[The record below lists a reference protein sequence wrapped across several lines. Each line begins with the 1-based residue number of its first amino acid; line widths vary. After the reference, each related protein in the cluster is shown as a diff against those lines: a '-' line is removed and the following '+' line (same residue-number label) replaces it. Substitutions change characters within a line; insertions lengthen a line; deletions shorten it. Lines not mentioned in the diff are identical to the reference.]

1 MIGTARSPGGAAPAL
16 PSAPRQVGT
25 LLTSNGRALWNA
37 AWNRGRTRRVAVI
50 FGVALGALLWV
61 AAIPLVAVF
70 LKGSLQ
76 AAPHRLLTTVTG
88 GLVLL
93 SCFTL
98 VTSVSFAVA
107 SAYFARDIEWL
118 LTVPISSRGTLAHRL
133 ASQLVLG
140 VGVGSALLGPVL
152 VAAAAVTGTLPLLP
166 IAVIGLVGLLATP
179 VAVGLLL
186 VVVAVRI
193 VPASRVRDGAAALVC
208 LVGFGLAALDIAGHA
223 QGQGLR
229 WAGAVNSLG
238 SGWLNSIW
246 FPPAWAAR
254 VVTMTWRGDAVGA
267 LGWLTPLL
275 LLALLTGAAV
285 LWITGPLHREGWA
298 RAQLAPQQ
306 RRRPRASWRR
316 VPPMVALLRKDGRN
330 LRRDP
335 VQLSQLILPLSLF
348 AVYLLAPLSG
358 ADSRTLFQ
366 NFPLWYG
373 PLTTATFASLFVAS
387 GVGLRAVGS
396 EGRQFWCLRS
406 APLGARDLLL
416 GKLAL
421 PTLLAVGAGL
431 VLMWAGEIRLHTPLP
446 QMGFSAILLVLCVSG
461 LTALAT
467 GLGAIWPR
475 LDWSDPRRATGIW
488 LSVVFL
494 VLGSTYIATCMVAL
508 TVPLVITQLGSVSS
522 DLAAIA
528 ACALCAG
535 IAGAL
540 TLRLGYGRLLRIE
553 L

>member
-1 MIGTARSPGGAAPAL
+1 
-16 PSAPRQVGT
+16 VGT
-25 LLTSNGRALWNA
+25 LLASNGRALWNA

-50 FGVALGALLWV
+50 VGVALGALLWI
-61 AAIPLVAVF
+61 AAIPVVAVF
-70 LKGSLQ
+70 LRGSLQ

-88 GLVLL
+88 GMVLL
-93 SCFTL
+93 SGFTL

-107 SAYFARDIEWL
+107 SAYFAKDIEWL
-118 LTVPISSRGTLAHRL
+118 LTVPISPRATLAHRL

-140 VGVGSALLGPVL
+140 VGVGAALLGPVL

-166 IAVIGLVGLLATP
+166 IAVIGLIALLATP

-238 SGWLNSIW
+238 SGWLNSVW
-246 FPPAWAAR
+246 LPPAWAAR
-254 VVTMTWRGDAVGA
+254 VVTLSWRGDVIGAVG
-267 LGWLTPLL
+267 WLVPLL
-275 LLALLTGAAV
+275 VLAVVVGGGV

-298 RAQLAPQQ
+298 RAQLAPPL
-306 RRRPRASWRR
+306 RRRASASWRR
-316 VPPMVALLRKDGRN
+316 VPPMVALLRKDARS

-335 VQLSQLILPLSLF
+335 VQLSQLILPLALF
-348 AVYLLAPLSG
+348 AVYLLAPQSG

-373 PLTTATFASLFVAS
+373 PLTTSIFASLFVAS
-387 GVGLRAVGS
+387 GVGLRAVGT

-421 PTLLAVGAGL
+421 PTLLAIGAGL
-431 VLMWAGEIRLHTPLP
+431 VLMWAGELRLRLPLE
-446 QMGFSAILLVLCVSG
+446 QMGFSAILLILCVAG

-467 GLGAIWPR
+467 GMGAIWPR

-494 VLGSTYIATCMVAL
+494 VLGSSYIATCMVAL
-508 TVPLVITQLGSVSS
+508 TIPLVITRLGPFGS

-528 ACALCAG
+528 ACAFCAG
-535 IAGAL
+535 LAGAVA
-540 TLRLGYGRLLRIE
+540 LRLGYARLLRIE

>member
-1 MIGTARSPGGAAPAL
+1 MIRVLRSPRHASSL
-16 PSAPRQVGT
+16 PSSSRQVGA
-25 LLTSNGRALWNA
+25 LLSSNGRALWNA
-37 AWNRGRTRRVAVI
+37 AWNRGRPRRLTVICGVAV
-50 FGVALGALLWV
+50 GALLWL
-61 AAIPLVAVF
+61 AAIPIVAVF
-70 LKGSLQ
+70 LRGSLQ
-76 AAPHRLLTTVTG
+76 ASPQRLLTTVTG

-93 SCFTL
+93 SGFTL

-140 VGVGSALLGPVL
+140 VGVGAALLGPVL
-152 VAAAAVTGTLPLLP
+152 VAAAAVTGTLALLP
-166 IAVIGLVGLLATP
+166 MAVIGLVALLAAP

-186 VVVAVRI
+186 VVVAVRV

-238 SGWLNSIW
+238 SGWLNSVW

-254 VVTMTWRGDAVGA
+254 VLTLTWRGDAIGA
-267 LGWLTPLL
+267 FMWLAPLL
-275 LLALLTGAAV
+275 VLALLIAAAV

-298 RAQLAPQQ
+298 RAQLAPPQ
-306 RRRPRASWRR
+306 RRRASASWRR

-335 VQLSQLILPLSLF
+335 VQLSQLVLPLALF
-348 AVYLLAPLSG
+348 AVYLLAPQSG
-358 ADSRTLFQ
+358 ADSRRLFQ
-366 NFPLWYG
+366 DFPLWYG
-373 PLTTATFASLFVAS
+373 PLATSTFAALFVAS
-387 GVGLRAVGS
+387 GIGLRAVGT

-431 VLMWAGEIRLHTPLP
+431 VLMWAGELRLHLPLG
-446 QMGFSAILLVLCVSG
+446 QMAFSAILLVLCVTG

-467 GLGAIWPR
+467 GMGAIWPR

-494 VLGSTYIATCMVAL
+494 VVGSTYIASCMVAL
-508 TVPLVITQLGSVSS
+508 TVPLVITELGPVGS

-528 ACALCAG
+528 ACALCAS
-535 IAGAL
+535 IAGAVA
-540 TLRLGYGRLLRIE
+540 LRLGYARLLRIE

>member
-1 MIGTARSPGGAAPAL
+1 MIGALRNPGSASVL
-16 PSAPRQVGT
+16 PSATRQVRS
-25 LLTSNGRALWNA
+25 LLASNGRALWNA
-37 AWNRGRTRRVAVI
+37 AWHRGRTRRVAVT
-50 FGVALGALLWV
+50 FGSALGVLLWV
-61 AAIPLVAVF
+61 SAIPIIAAL
-70 LKGSLQ
+70 LRGSLLASQ
-76 AAPHRLLTTVTG
+76 HRLLTTVTG

-93 SCFTL
+93 SGFTL
-98 VTSVSFAVA
+98 VTAVSFAVA
-107 SAYFARDIEWL
+107 SAYFAKDIEWL

-140 VGVGSALLGPVL
+140 VGVGAALLGPVL
-152 VAAAAVTGTLPLLP
+152 VAAAVVTGTLALLP
-166 IAVIGLVGLLATP
+166 IAVIGLVALLAAP

-238 SGWLNSIW
+238 SGWLNSVW

-254 VVTMTWRGDAVGA
+254 VVTMTWRGDAAGA
-267 LGWLTPLL
+267 AMWLAPLL

-298 RAQLAPQQ
+298 RAQLAPPL
-306 RRRPRASWRR
+306 RLRAGASWRR

-335 VQLSQLILPLSLF
+335 VQLSQLILPLALF
-348 AVYLLAPLSG
+348 AVYLLAPQSG
-358 ADSRTLFQ
+358 AGSRALFQ

-373 PLTTATFASLFVAS
+373 PLTTSTFAALFVAS
-387 GVGLRAVGS
+387 GIGLRAVGT

-421 PTLLAVGAGL
+421 PAVLAVGAGL
-431 VLMWAGEIRLHTPLP
+431 VLMWAGEIRLHVPLP
-446 QMGFSAILLVLCVSG
+446 QMGFSAILLALCVAG

-494 VLGSTYIATCMVAL
+494 ILGSTYIATCMVAL
-508 TVPLVITQLGSVSS
+508 TVPLVITQLGTAGS

-535 IAGAL
+535 TAGAVA
-540 TLRLGYGRLLRIE
+540 LRLGYARLLRIE

>member
-1 MIGTARSPGGAAPAL
+1 MIGALRNPGSASVV
-16 PSAPRQVGT
+16 PSAPRQVRS
-25 LLTSNGRALWNA
+25 LLASNGRALWNA
-37 AWNRGRTRRVAVI
+37 AWHRGRARRLAVT
-50 FGVALGALLWV
+50 FGSALGVLLWV
-61 AAIPLVAVF
+61 SAIPIIAAL
-70 LKGSLQ
+70 LRGSLQ
-76 AAPHRLLTTVTG
+76 ASPHRLLTTVTG

-93 SCFTL
+93 SGFTL

-107 SAYFARDIEWL
+107 SAYFAKDIEWL

-140 VGVGSALLGPVL
+140 VGVGAALLGPVL
-152 VAAAAVTGTLPLLP
+152 VAAAAVTGSLPLLP
-166 IAVIGLVGLLATP
+166 IAVIGLVALLAAP

-208 LVGFGLAALDIAGHA
+208 LVGFGLAALGIAGHA
-223 QGQGLR
+223 QGQGLG

-238 SGWLNSIW
+238 SGWMNSVW

-254 VVTMTWRGDAVGA
+254 VVTMTWRGDAVSA
-267 LGWLTPLL
+267 AMWLVPLL
-275 LLALLTGAAV
+275 LLALLTVAGV

-298 RAQLAPQQ
+298 RAQLAPPL
-306 RRRPRASWRR
+306 RRRHSASWRR
-316 VPPMVALLRKDGRN
+316 VPPMVALLRKDIRN

-335 VQLSQLILPLSLF
+335 VQLSQLILPLALF
-348 AVYLLAPLSG
+348 AVYLLAPQSG
-358 ADSRTLFQ
+358 AGSRSLFQ

-373 PLTTATFASLFVAS
+373 PLTTSTFASLFVAS
-387 GVGLRAVGS
+387 GIGLRAVGT

-406 APLGARDLLL
+406 APLRAWDLLL

-431 VLMWAGEIRLHTPLP
+431 VLMWAGELRLHVPLA
-446 QMGFSAILLVLCVSG
+446 QMGFSAILLILCVTG

-494 VLGSTYIATCMVAL
+494 ILGSTYIATCMVAL
-508 TVPLVITQLGSVSS
+508 TVPLVVTQLGTVGS
-522 DLAAIA
+522 DVAATA
-528 ACALCAG
+528 ACAFCAG
-535 IAGAL
+535 VAGAVA
-540 TLRLGYGRLLRIE
+540 LRLGYVRLQRIE